1 MDIRIKTTDYQL
13 VPETSD
19 YLDERTASIEKLL
32 GPDADAS
39 RLEVEVGRM
48 TAHKHGDVW
57 FAEINLM
64 QPGLKLMN
72 ARAQG
77 ESINAAID
85 QVKEDIT
92 GQLRRGRSAHRRI
105 IRKSGAA
112 LKNLLK
118 FGSGD

>member
-13 VPETSD
+13 VPETST
-19 YLDERTASIEKLL
+19 YLDERTASIEKAL
-32 GPDADAS
+32 GNDADAT

-64 QPGLKLMN
+64 QPGVKLVN
-72 ARAQG
+72 ARAEA

-85 QVKEDIT
+85 QVKEEISN
-92 GQLRRGRSAHRRI
+92 QLRKGRSAHRRI
-105 IRKSGAA
+105 IRKTGAA
-112 LKNLLK
+112 VKNLLK
-118 FGSGD
+118 FGSGE